1 MSTVR
6 RANRRCA
13 GSRRGG
19 HGRGRDFACGAP
31 VRCARECAGET
42 DAQPLGV
49 QPVKLR
55 TQRWAQLLA
64 FMLALV
70 CSASL
75 VLHGS
80 QRLQADHLDLAGPSG
95 RSAIRVDIAATAQ
108 CLASNKLLRPSPM
121 DAIGPMGMDY
131 MLVVHNPV
139 VPAVQNGAFVVVQ
152 QCDSGAS
159 TADNV
164 VLSAEQ
170 WRALNAL
177 AVHRIDNWH
186 IGGTNAAAVRPIQ
199 FVPAA
204 AAAATAAAAND
215 AGVAAVAV
223 NSDLDAC
230 AGVPAGE
237 AMPDLLGVSA
247 GCGLVGCRKPGS
259 LMTLRYTHNPS
270 GLRLAEALQRGRWWR
285 KRPTADPPLHWGGR
299 RGSAGRFLL
308 LPPQAQPQQ
317 LESLPWPQERASA
330 YAQDRDGLL
339 SSGR

>member
-1 MSTVR
+1 M
-6 RANRRCA
+6 ANRRARRCCA

-19 HGRGRDFACGAP
+19 HDRGRDLACGAP
-31 VRCARECAGET
+31 VRCARGCAGET
-42 DAQPLGV
+42 DPQLAAV
-49 QPVKLR
+49 QPVMLR
-55 TQRWAQLLA
+55 TQRWPQLLA
-64 FMLALV
+64 FMLALT

-95 RSAIRVDIAATAQ
+95 RSALRVDIAATAQ
-108 CLASNKLLRPSPM
+108 CLASNKLLRPSPI

-152 QCDSGAS
+152 QCDCGAS

-204 AAAATAAAAND
+204 AKFTY
-215 AGVAAVAV
+215 
-223 NSDLDAC
+223 C
-230 AGVPAGE
+230 ME
-237 AMPDLLGVSA
+237 
-247 GCGLVGCRKPGS
+247 
-259 LMTLRYTHNPS
+259 H
-270 GLRLAEALQRGRWWR
+270 
-285 KRPTADPPLHWGGR
+285 
-299 RGSAGRFLL
+299 
-308 LPPQAQPQQ
+308 
-317 LESLPWPQERASA
+317 
-330 YAQDRDGLL
+330 
-339 SSGR
+339 